1 MASPPMGVLWSKVR
15 RGQGSVPQ
23 INQKANMESGMRNA
37 LVALLVLLAAALGG
51 CAQSIEILEGAT
63 HACGNVHVE
72 GYFTDTQGDIILIKA
87 PNDWTPE
94 QVAEFCSLNGN

>member
-1 MASPPMGVLWSKVR
+1 MNTK
-15 RGQGSVPQ
+15 
-23 INQKANMESGMRNA
+23 
-37 LVALLVLLAAALGG
+37 LVILIIALAAFLGG